1 MFYLPSGWACGL
13 NIDMGNLAIEEH
25 NNGVVFVAKIVPGSS
40 GQTRI
45 CGLLDEML
53 KVKVSAAPE
62 KGKANQCLIKFLA
75 KHLGVKKNAVSIISG
90 TTSPVKHILVLGTS
104 ADTLLKKL
112 NLNEQDLG

>member
-1 MFYLPSGWACGL
+1 MG
-13 NIDMGNLAIEEH
+13 MGNLTIEEH
-25 NNGVVFVAKIVPGSS
+25 NDCAVFTAKIVPGSS
-40 GQTRI
+40 GPTRI

-75 KHLGVKKNAVSIISG
+75 KQLGVKKNAVSIISG
-90 TTSPVKHILVLGTS
+90 TTSPVKHVRISGMT

-112 NLNEQDLG
+112 NLIEQGLR